1 MKRKSG
7 DFCDDRE
14 FASRFSNPSVYVFLF
29 ARIGDCMY
37 MGVEYRNKIREDV
50 RIVYLEISR
59 A

>member
-1 MKRKSG
+1 MIENLHR
-7 DFCDDRE
+7 
-14 FASRFSNPSVYVFLF
+14 SRFSNPSVYVFLF